1 MALSKSLMELDKIA
15 DEILAKSMRKS
26 DDDDD
31 LQPSDISD
39 DDSVEV
45 DDSDTTDDTDDTDET
60 DEEETKKSAR
70 KSMRKSNRRYVRK
83 SDDTDDDDEDDNN
96 IIDVSDPKYSK
107 CVDDD
112 DVTKSDTSVSDTSSI
127 DDTDPEGE
135 DDELSHAK
143 VAKSARK
150 SMRKSDDDDDSD
162 EDDYDDEDE
171 DDDVAD
177 DFKDDP
183 EVSKAIHSSRFYAA
197 LTDILAKSM
206 SDLQLDVRSQGRDS
220 NNSSAILAK
229 SLQASIA
236 MNEQLRATNNRLAR
250 RVTKLEKSMHR
261 DTERIMEALDE
272 IASQPA
278 GMRKSVRS
286 VSIHDRNFA
295 KSLGDSQP
303 EGFDALNKSQVMS
316 ILENELY
323 SGNQAVTAQD
333 IIGYESGAPLSD
345 SLKSLVVSKA

>member
-1 MALSKSLMELDKIA
+1 MALSKSLMELDKLA

-83 SDDTDDDDEDDNN
+83 SDDTDDDDDDNDEN
-96 IIDVSDPKYSK
+96 IIDVSDHKYSK

-112 DVTKSDTSVSDTSSI
+112 DVNKSDTSVSDTSSI

-150 SMRKSDDDDDSD
+150 SMRKSDDDDD
-162 EDDYDDEDE
+162 DYDDDDDE
-171 DDDVAD
+171 DVAD

-197 LTDILAKSM
+197 LTDILAKSL

>member
-1 MALSKSLMELDKIA
+1 MALSKSLMELDKLA

-45 DDSDTTDDTDDTDET
+45 DDSDTTDEDTDDT
-60 DEEETKKSAR
+60 DEEETKKSTR
-70 KSMRKSNRRYVRK
+70 KSMRKSTRKSMRK
-83 SDDTDDDDEDDNN
+83 SDDTDDDYDEDD
-96 IIDVSDPKYSK
+96 DEDEDDSQYAK

-112 DVTKSDTSVSDTSSI
+112 DVTKSDTSINDTSSI
-127 DDTDPEGE
+127 DDTDSEGE

-150 SMRKSDDDDDSD
+150 SMRKSDDDDDDDS
-162 EDDYDDEDE
+162 DDYDDE
-171 DDDVAD
+171 DVAD

-197 LTDILAKSM
+197 LTDILAKSL